1 MKAIAGIGGLT
12 VSING
17 DELDAEAAACLGALR
32 IRHALSL
39 PAQCELR
46 FQGVLDPL
54 ADKAGGFLGS
64 ALRVRAEDGT
74 VFEGE
79 VTAIEYEY
87 SPDGGR
93 ELRVRGYDV
102 LHRLRK
108 RQSVEFR
115 ENIDTGELARQLAG
129 DLGLSADVAEAGP
142 RWPRLAQWYQT
153 DFDLLAGAAARAGLY
168 FAAWDNTLSLFTLD
182 GVGDAVSLTLGE
194 ELLEASFELNAD
206 RAWSEVAATGWDPG
220 SGERFEESA
229 GSARSGRSV
238 KVPAGTADLGGEA
251 RRFLLNAQAPA
262 AAHVSAGAQ
271 GELDRAAAN
280 ALIVRGVAAGRTDLW
295 PGSKVKLD
303 GIHRSVAGTYVVAEV
318 VHSLDA
324 ERGFLSEFSSE
335 VSVAGHGLPMSV
347 VAPGIV
353 ARVDDPDKQGRVS
366 VKLPGYQ
373 SIETGWMRVLLP
385 AAGADKGFIALPDE
399 GDEVLVLLPNGDP
412 AMGIVLGG
420 LFGKE
425 KVPDTGIAGRRVKRQ
440 AWRSPKGHYLE
451 IDDEKD
457 RLSFLHANGSTLRMA
472 KDKFTLKAA
481 TDLDIS
487 APGKKIKITASAVD
501 FQNG

>member
-1 MKAIAGIGGLT
+1 MKATAGVGELT
-12 VSING
+12 VRIDGS
-17 DELDAEAAACLGALR
+17 ELDAEAAACVGGLR

-46 FQGVLDPL
+46 FQGVSDAL
-54 ADKAGGFLGS
+54 ADRAGDFLGS
-64 ALRVRAEDGT
+64 SLAVRAEDGT

-79 VTAIEYEY
+79 ITAVEHEYT
-87 SPDGGR
+87 PDGGR
-93 ELRVRGYDV
+93 ELRVRGYDL

-115 ENIDTGELARQLAG
+115 ENIAAGELARQLAG
-129 DLGLSADVAEAGP
+129 DLGLSADISEAGP
-142 RWPRLAQWYQT
+142 SWPRLAQWYQT
-153 DFDLLAGAAARAGLY
+153 DFDLLSGAAARAGLY
-168 FAAWDNTLSLFTLD
+168 FAAWEGTLRLFTLD
-182 GVGDAVSLTLGE
+182 GVGAAVTLTLGD

-206 RAWSEVAATGWDPG
+206 QAWSEVAATGWDPG
-220 SGERFEESA
+220 TGERFEESA
-229 GSARSGRSV
+229 ESARSGRSV
-238 KVPAGTADLGGEA
+238 KADLGGEA
-251 RRFLLNAQAPA
+251 RRILLNAQAPA
-262 AAHVSAGAQ
+262 SGHVSAGAQ
-271 GELDRAAAN
+271 GELDRAVAN
-280 ALIVRGVAAGRTDLW
+280 ALIVRGVAAGRSDLW
-295 PGSKVKLD
+295 PGSKVTLE
-303 GIHRSVAGTYVVAEV
+303 GIHKSVAGTYVVAEV
-318 VHSLDA
+318 VHTLDA
-324 ERGFLSEFSSE
+324 ERGFVSEFSSE
-335 VSVAGHGLPMSV
+335 VPATGHALPMSV
-347 VAPGIV
+347 VAPGVV

-366 VKLPGYQ
+366 VKLPGYR

-385 AAGADKGFIALPDE
+385 AAGAEKGFIALPDE

-425 KVPDTGIAGRRVKRQ
+425 NVPDTGIAGRRVKRQ

-457 RLSFLHANGSTLRMA
+457 RVSFIHANGSTLRMA
-472 KDKFTLKAA
+472 KDKFTLKSA
-481 TDLDIS
+481 TDLDIA